1 MKFDD
6 RELEALKT
14 VLTDR
19 LDGLADPSL
28 NKMLSK
34 DIAYLKLKFFDEE
47 YHDVVIPVQ
56 TALRKIIEE
65 IILRRVQE
73 DA

>member
-6 RELEALKT
+6 KELEVMKT

-19 LDGLADPSL
+19 LDSLADPSL
-28 NKMLSK
+28 SELLSK
-34 DIAYLKLKFFDEE
+34 DLAYLKLKFFDEE
-47 YHDVVIPVQ
+47 NHDVVIPLQ

-65 IILRRVQE
+65 IILRHVT
-73 DA
+73 